1 MSSGPLFGCPGP
13 VSGPHDVVTLAHG
26 EGARTARQF
35 IQKRIL
41 PKFHNSFLS
50 PLNDASCLTVDA
62 NRIVVTTDSFVVS
75 PRFFPGGN
83 IGTLAVYGT
92 VNDLVVSGARPRWL
106 TLSLMIEEGF
116 SFAELDDILTSIATA
131 AHETDVCVVTGD
143 TKVVPRRAVDGLF
156 LNTTGIGELILPAP
170 SGPESLQVGDK
181 LIVTGPVGQHG
192 VTIMSIREGFDFSPT
207 PTSDCGSLL
216 AATNQLRNAN
226 VSVRCMR
233 DATRGGVAAVL
244 QEWAESSAL
253 TLLIDEQSL
262 PVSEEV
268 RGACELLGLD
278 PIHLA
283 CEGTMLLA
291 VPTDQSQV
299 AIEALQ
305 TTTAG
310 RLATEIGEVRAKTS
324 SPVNVLRAGRE
335 MPLDEP
341 SGPPLPR
348 IC

>member
-1 MSSGPLFGCPGP
+1 MSSGSFFSCPGP
-13 VSGPHDVVTLAHG
+13 VTGPHDVITLAHG
-26 EGARTARQF
+26 EGTRIARQF
-35 IQKRIL
+35 IRDRIL
-41 PKFHNSFLS
+41 PKFPNPLLS
-50 PLNDASCLTVDA
+50 PLHDGSCLTV
-62 NRIVVTTDSFVVS
+62 NTHQVVVTTDSFVVS

-92 VNDLVVSGARPRWL
+92 INDLVVSGARPRWL

-116 SFAELDDILTSIATA
+116 SFAELDTILTSIATA
-131 AHETDVCVVTGD
+131 ARETDVCVVTGD
-143 TKVVPRRAVDGLF
+143 TKVVPRGAVDGLF
-156 LNTTGIGELILPAP
+156 LNTTGIGELIPPAP
-170 SGPESLQVGDK
+170 GGPESLQVGDK
-181 LIVTGPVGQHG
+181 LIVTGPIGQHG
-192 VTIMSIREGFDFSPT
+192 VSIMTIREGFDFSPA

-216 AATNQLRNAN
+216 AASNQLRHAN
-226 VSVRCMR
+226 VRVRCMR

-244 QEWAESSAL
+244 QEWAESSQL

-291 VPTDQSQV
+291 VSSDQSQM
-299 AIEALQ
+299 AIEALRA
-305 TTTAG
+305 TTAG

-335 MPLDEP
+335 IPLDEP